1 MWSFFFRRHLSLSC
15 RICKF
20 LGLLIPHVTLALQ
33 SCISRWL
40 VEACLYLIM
49 SVPKLVISR
58 LISSYLRW
66 SQELNW
72 VYLHLLVLS
81 CLLEYVICAVWSAAS
96 VKKTCCCFWN
106 FMNKYILL
114 NMFRKMSNLVPNVL
128 ISLFFLNV
136 HFFEIRNSTL
146 KCCSEKIFATLTVFA
161 INNN

>member
-1 MWSFFFRRHLSLSC
+1 MLENLLYVNLLHVLFRCTVIGKDEKLTTTNFLDRRNGVCFMSHGGAAFCLLPRGHFFFRRHLSLSC
-15 RICKF
+15 QICSF
-20 LGLLIPHVTLALQ
+20 LGLLIPHVTVALQ

-81 CLLEYVICAVWSAAS
+81 CLLGYVICAVWSAAS
-96 VKKTCCCFWN
+96 VKTPAASSETSWTN
-106 FMNKYILL
+106 T
-114 NMFRKMSNLVPNVL
+114 
-128 ISLFFLNV
+128 FF
-136 HFFEIRNSTL
+136 
-146 KCCSEKIFATLTVFA
+146 
-161 INNN
+161 